1 MDELLLTNVNGTPQE
16 LSYVNF
22 NGEEL
27 EIVDASSRDIIN
39 NIINGDQIV
48 GHSAMAD
55 NLQSSKDQHSTDT
68 FIIRTT
74 GGDASLSDGDAW
86 LEDIRGYHTKTGYIP
101 QTLSYTTSLST
112 RPQQEVS
119 YTTHISSRGEQ
130 GLSYTTSIT
139 SYVSQDIS
147 YTTSYVSPR
156 IIETITPGEEGEDPV
171 ITTTE
176 VDPPIFAI
184 RDNFINCVTTDS
196 GRITFTFNENE
207 WNLPLINYSI
217 DITEG
222 TPLEGDSLTV
232 IWQKEKGN
240 LNFYVN
246 ESEFL
251 NAITENIGTTT
262 FVYNGSSWSNN
273 LTTYGITIT
282 GNPVEND
289 SITITWQKQ
298 TTTLYFTLNEN
309 TFINTISG
317 TTGTTT
323 FAYNGSNWN
332 NSLSTYGI
340 TAIGVPLENDSI
352 TVTWQKSIPSLVIN
366 INEDTFI
373 NAISNTTGTTTFV
386 YNSNGWN
393 YDLTTYGIT
402 TSGVT
407 LEQDSITV
415 SWQKENRGIITQ
427 SNPRKFISTGWNLY
441 DNSKGYARVI
451 KYHSEYGFGIGGTYT
466 SLQFSTDSEKTQN
479 VQTITPIDGHFNI
492 PSDGY
497 IHVTGGN
504 ATDTYIWMTWS
515 DWTDQANGGVF
526 QPYAEYSIDFSS
538 IMTSNFPY
546 GLCEVDDY
554 KDEINFE
561 FGTFIRR
568 IDRIAYNTTNL
579 ATIKG
584 YNTPYEYDTNYI
596 YYVLSSPITDS
607 ITLEGNYTAY
617 DHGLE
622 MFTNTEEKV
631 LANSIYGNNLK
642 NKLERDVLTI
652 SQQTL
657 NTSEQAQVRTNIMA
671 KCLIVTG
678 NCPNTMA
685 NTVATSTRINNSNI
699 TNDMVVVNSIINTP
713 SAQVGEWSVDTYNGY
728 LTITGTIDGT
738 TAITLYLAHT

>member
-1 MDELLLTNVNGTPQE
+1 MDELLLTNINKTPQE

-27 EIVDASSRDIIN
+27 EIVDASSRDTIN
-39 NIINGDQIV
+39 NIIDGSQIT

-86 LEDIRGYHTKTGYIP
+86 LEDIRGYHTHTGYTP
-101 QTLSYTTSLST
+101 QSLSYTTSLST

-119 YTTHISSRGEQ
+119 YTTYISSRGEQ
-130 GLSYTTSIT
+130 GISYTTSIT
-139 SYVSQDIS
+139 SHVDQNIS
-147 YTTSYVSPR
+147 YTTSFTSH
-156 IIETITPGEEGEDPV
+156 IIETVIPGEEGEDPIV
-171 ITTTE
+171 TTTE
-176 VDPPIFAI
+176 VPYPEFTIGN
-184 RDNFINCVTTDS
+184 NFINSVTTNS
-196 GRITFTFNENE
+196 GEITFTYNGTE
-207 WNLPLINYSI
+207 WNPLLSSY
-217 DITEG
+217 DIGITNG
-222 TPLEGDSLTV
+222 TPLEGDSLIV
-232 IWQKEKGN
+232 SWQKEIGN
-240 LNFYVN
+240 LVFSIDENT
-246 ESEFL
+246 FL
-251 NAITENIGTTT
+251 NTVSDNIGQLT
-262 FVYNGSSWSNN
+262 FIYNNN
-273 LTTYGITIT
+273 NWNYDLATYGISYN

-298 TTTLYFTLNEN
+298 TTTLFFNLDDNI
-309 TFINTISG
+309 FINAISE

-323 FAYNGSNWN
+323 FIYNGNNWSNN
-332 NSLSTYGI
+332 LNTYGI
-340 TAIGVPLENDSI
+340 TTVGVPLENDSI
-352 TVTWQKSIPSLVIN
+352 TITWQKSIPSLVIN

-373 NAISNTTGTTTFV
+373 NAISASTGTTTFV

-402 TSGVT
+402 TSGAT

-451 KYHSEYGFGIGGTYT
+451 KYHPEYGFGIGGTYT
-466 SLQFSTDSEKTQN
+466 SLQFSTDAAKTQN
-479 VQTITPIDGHFNI
+479 VQTITPVEGHFSI

-526 QPYAEYSIDFSS
+526 QPYVEYSIDFSS
-538 IMTSNFPY
+538 IMTTNFPY
-546 GLCEVDDY
+546 GLCEVENY

-561 FGTFIRR
+561 FGTFTRR

-579 ATIKG
+579 ATVKSYG
-584 YNTPYEYDTNYI
+584 TPYEYDINYI
-596 YYVLSSPITDS
+596 YYVLSNS
-607 ITLEGNYTAY
+607 INGSIEMEGNYTAY

-678 NCPNTMA
+678 NCPNTMVG
-685 NTVATSTRINNSNI
+685 TVATSTRINNNNI
-699 TNDMVVVNSIINTP
+699 TNDMVVVNSIISTP
-713 SAQVGEWSVDTYNGY
+713 FAQVDDWSVDTYDGY

>member
-1 MDELLLTNVNGTPQE
+1 MDELLLTNVNRTPQE

-27 EIVDASSRDIIN
+27 EIVDASSRDTIN

-48 GHSAMAD
+48 GHSGMAD

-86 LEDIRGYHTKTGYIP
+86 LEDIRGYHTKIGYTP

-119 YTTHISSRGEQ
+119 YTTYISSRGEQ

-139 SYVSQDIS
+139 SYVAQNIS
-147 YTTSYVSPR
+147 YTTSFTSH
-156 IIETITPGEEGEDPV
+156 IIETVIPGEEGEDP
-171 ITTTE
+171 ITTTSE
-176 VDPPIFAI
+176 VPYPEFTIG
-184 RDNFINCVTTDS
+184 DNFINSVTTNS
-196 GRITFTFNENE
+196 GNLTFTYDGTQ
-207 WNLPLINYSI
+207 WNPLLANY
-217 DITEG
+217 DIGIISG
-222 TPLEGDSLTV
+222 TPLEDDKLIVSWQKEVGNLVFSIDENTFLNTVTDNIGQLTFIYSNTYGISYSGNPVENDSITI
-232 IWQKEKGN
+232 IWQKQTTTLFFN
-240 LNFYVN
+240 LDENIFI
-246 ESEFL
+246 
-251 NAITENIGTTT
+251 NAISETTGTTT
-262 FVYNGSSWSNN
+262 FIYDGNNWSNN
-273 LTTYGITIT
+273 LTTYGITAI
-282 GNPVEND
+282 GIPLEDD
-289 SITITWQKQ
+289 SITITWQKSIPS
-298 TTTLYFTLNEN
+298 LIINIDEN
-309 TFINTISG
+309 TFINTVAAS
-317 TTGTTT
+317 
-323 FAYNGSNWN
+323 
-332 NSLSTYGI
+332 
-340 TAIGVPLENDSI
+340 
-352 TVTWQKSIPSLVIN
+352 
-366 INEDTFI
+366 
-373 NAISNTTGTTTFV
+373 TGTTTFV

-451 KYHSEYGFGIGGTYT
+451 KYHSEYGFGIGGTYI
-466 SLQFSTDSEKTQN
+466 SLQFSTDAAKTQN
-479 VQTITPIDGHFNI
+479 VQTITPVEGHFSI

-538 IMTSNFPY
+538 IMTTNFPY
-546 GLCEVDDY
+546 GLCEVENY

-568 IDRIAYNTTNL
+568 IDRIAYNTSNL
-579 ATIKG
+579 TTVKSYG
-584 YNTPYEYDTNYI
+584 TPYEYDTDYI
-596 YYVLSSPITDS
+596 YYVLPNPISDS
-607 ITLEGNYTAY
+607 IGIDGNYTAY

-657 NTSEQAQVRTNIMA
+657 NESEQAQVRTNIMA

-678 NCPNTMA
+678 NCPNTMVG
-685 NTVATSTRINNSNI
+685 TVTTSTQINNSNI
-699 TNDMVVVNSIINTP
+699 TNDMVVVNSTIDTP
-713 SAQVGEWSVDTYNGY
+713 SAQVDDWSVDTYNGY

>member
-27 EIVDASSRDIIN
+27 EIVDASSRETIN
-39 NIINGDQIV
+39 NIINGDQTV
-48 GHSAMAD
+48 GHSGMAD

-86 LEDIRGYHTKTGYIP
+86 LEDIRGYHTKIGYIP

-119 YTTHISSRGEQ
+119 YTTYISSRGEQ

-139 SYVSQDIS
+139 SYVAQSIS
-147 YTTSYVSPR
+147 YTTSFVAREDDEELPEF
-156 IIETITPGEEGEDPV
+156 IINN
-171 ITTTE
+171 
-176 VDPPIFAI
+176 
-184 RDNFINCVTTDS
+184 NFINSVTTSS
-196 GRITFTFNENE
+196 GEITFTYNGIE
-207 WNLPLINYSI
+207 WDPLLSNY
-217 DITEG
+217 DIEQIYG
-222 TPLEGDSLTV
+222 TSLEGDSLIVT
-232 IWQKEKGN
+232 WQKEIGN
-240 LNFYVN
+240 LQFYIDEN
-246 ESEFL
+246 TFL
-251 NAITENIGTTT
+251 NAVNENIGQIT
-262 FVYNGSSWSNN
+262 FTYNGSEWNDN
-273 LTTYGITIT
+273 LASYGITT
-282 GNPVEND
+282 SGNAATND
-289 SITITWQKQ
+289 SITIIWQKQ
-298 TTTLYFTLNEN
+298 TTTLYFSFDED
-309 TFINTISG
+309 TFINAISE

-323 FAYNGSNWN
+323 FVYNGNNWN
-332 NSLSTYGI
+332 GNLSTYGI
-340 TAIGVPLENDSI
+340 TATGTPLENDSI
-352 TVTWQKSIPSLVIN
+352 TVTWQKSIPSLIIN
-366 INEDTFI
+366 IDENTFI
-373 NAISNTTGTTTFV
+373 NTVTASTGTTTFV
-386 YNSNGWN
+386 YNSNEWN
-393 YDLTTYGIT
+393 YDLTIYGIT

-466 SLQFSTDSEKTQN
+466 SLQFSTDAAKTQN
-479 VQTITPIDGHFNI
+479 VQTITPVEGHFSI

-538 IMTSNFPY
+538 IMTTNFPY
-546 GLCEVDDY
+546 GLCEVENY

-561 FGTFIRR
+561 FGTFIRK
-568 IDRIAYNTTNL
+568 IERIAYNTTNL
-579 ATIKG
+579 ATIKS
-584 YNTPYEYDTNYI
+584 YDTPYEYDTNYI
-596 YYVLSSPITDS
+596 YYVLSSPLTGS

-685 NTVATSTRINNSNI
+685 GTVATSTQINNSNI
-699 TNDMVVVNSIINTP
+699 TNDMVVVNSTINTP
-713 SAQVGEWSVDTYNGY
+713 SAQVDDWSVDTYNGY